1 VHALLRILPGALVSI
16 FGVGAPTP
24 PAAGATVHATAGG
37 DWVTFQGD
45 NARTGVA
52 AGARSFHG
60 LHRRFARRLDGQ
72 VYGQPLI
79 AGGRVYVATE
89 NNSVYAF
96 TTGGRQVFRRNFGRP
111 VPKGDLPCGNI
122 DPTGITGTPAIAGNR
137 IYAVTYQRA
146 GHKHVLVALD
156 TSSGAARMR
165 KRVDP
170 PNPIVQQERG
180 ALLVDH
186 GRVYVPYGGL
196 DGDCGPYHGYLVSV
210 TTRGGG
216 RRTFRTPS
224 GEAGIWS
231 PGGESEERD
240 GSLLATTGNGSG
252 PGFGLANSV
261 VRLSPTL
268 SRRGFWA
275 PADWAD
281 LSGSDT
287 DVGSI
292 SPLPLPG
299 GGVFQSGKNGVGY
312 VLGPRLG
319 GVGRELSS
327 THVCDAAFG
336 AAALAGSTVLVP
348 CTDRLVALRLSG
360 NRLSVAWSDD
370 GKAGT
375 PVVAGDSVLYVQDQ
389 SKLRVVGLSNGSERA
404 SQDLGSNEN
413 SFPSPGV
420 SGDLV
425 VAPAGDSIVG
435 YGA

>member
-1 VHALLRILPGALVSI
+1 MHPLLRILPGALVSI
-16 FGVGAPTP
+16 FGVGAPAP
-24 PAAGATVHATAGG
+24 PAAGATAHATAGG

-60 LHRRFARRLDGQ
+60 LRRRFASRLDGQ

-96 TTGGRQVFRRNFGRP
+96 TTAGRQVFRRHFGAP

-122 DPTGITGTPAIAGNR
+122 DPTGITGTPAISGNR
-137 IYAVTYQRA
+137 IYAVTYQQA

-156 TSSGAARMR
+156 TSTGRLRMR

-170 PNPIVQQERG
+170 PNPIVQQQRG
-180 ALLVDH
+180 ALLVSH

-196 DGDCGPYHGYLVSV
+196 DGDCGAYRGYIVSV

-231 PGGESEERD
+231 PGGESEQA
-240 GSLLATTGNGSG
+240 GSILTATGNGTG
-252 PGFGLANSV
+252 PGFGLQNAV

-268 SRRGFWA
+268 SRRDFWA

-292 SPLPLPG
+292 SPLGLPG

-312 VLGPRLG
+312 VLGRRLG
-319 GVGRELSS
+319 GIGRERFQL
-327 THVCDAAFG
+327 HICGAAFG
-336 AAALAGSTVLVP
+336 APALAGSTVLVP
-348 CTDRLVALRLSG
+348 CDDRLVALRLSG
-360 NRLSVAWSDD
+360 DRFSVAWSDD

-375 PVVAGDSVLYVQDQ
+375 PVVAGDSVLYIQDK
-389 SKLRVVGLSNGSERA
+389 SKLRVVGLTNGSERA
-404 SQDLGSNEN
+404 SEDLGGNEN

-425 VAPAGDSIVG
+425 VAPAGDSIIG